1 MNVQLHERQ
10 MLPLTIKAAAY
21 SSILMMGAVSS
32 TGIMSAVFKWVL
44 CTNTGHIIQ
53 KDGTCSLAKGGTQQ
67 ACAICMEL
75 HTKDILCPMTPCIS
89 AKMYRTSTCCSIFW
103 FALDLHVGFN
113 KEVHSYA

>member
-44 CTNTGHIIQ
+44 CTNTGNIIQ
-53 KDGTCSLAKGGTQQ
+53 EDGTCSLAKGGSQQ
-67 ACAICMEL
+67 ACAVCMEMN
-75 HTKDILCPMTPCIS
+75 KMKVIYFMT
-89 AKMYRTSTCCSIFW
+89 MF
-103 FALDLHVGFN
+103 L
-113 KEVHSYA
+113 